1 MIDDFLEERAALFV
15 AGAMTP
21 GEREEFELVLGFN
34 PELRNLIYELQQVA
48 STLAMAQIP
57 AELPSLSPES
67 KSTILQRL
75 VAESRISI
83 HESLVVTGPDR
94 LVRWVNSEFTAMC
107 GYSLAELEG
116 KKLGPLLQGPATDIA
131 AVVRIR
137 AALDA
142 EGASRETLVN
152 YHKDG
157 SPYLVEIAITPI
169 RDDQN
174 RLRWFVARERLLEK
188 LAA

>member
-1 MIDDFLEERAALFV
+1 
-15 AGAMTP
+15 MTP

-48 STLAMAQIP
+48 SALAMAQIP

-83 HESLVVTGPDR
+83 HESVVVTGPDR

-131 AVVRIR
+131 AVMRIR